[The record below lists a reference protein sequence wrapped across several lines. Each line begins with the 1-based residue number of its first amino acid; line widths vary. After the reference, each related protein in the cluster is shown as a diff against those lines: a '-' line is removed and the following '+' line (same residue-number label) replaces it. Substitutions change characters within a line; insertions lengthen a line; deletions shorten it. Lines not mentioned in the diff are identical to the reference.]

1 MQRLLGGQDPDKS
14 NLLIRLRWLQRA
26 LPVAIVLAVLVYEL
40 PTEILWHDAIPAA
53 WRVFFEISFFGLF
66 GAVVTWLALEWV
78 HRRIQEQAE
87 QESQARAQQRQ
98 LAAITANSADA
109 ILFIDNDGLIQ
120 SWNRGAELMFGY
132 TADEV
137 HGKHFSVLMPEN
149 LQKSGEL
156 EFLNGEIAK
165 RGYVRDY
172 VTQRVAR
179 DGRTILVEVTRTI
192 LRDEKGRI
200 IGSSA
205 ILRDVT
211 ERERAEAEIIELNR
225 HLEQQ
230 VAQRTQELSEANRGL
245 RWQQRELEK
254 AYAELQQLDNLK
266 SEFVSLVSHELR
278 APLTNISG
286 SLQLLIED
294 EASGLSSNQ
303 REILTL
309 ANEQAD
315 RLTRLV
321 KSILNVSR
329 IEAGQMAFTPQAFD
343 ILDLIDRA
351 LSQWTNGDLTHR
363 YRGPG
368 VRNLPSVWADRDRV
382 EEVLTNLIE
391 NAGKYSNEGTEIRIQ
406 AGLNEDRMVI
416 SVNDQGEGIAS
427 EELAKLFNKF
437 QRVERGDAR
446 QTYGYGL
453 GLYISRKYVEAMGG
467 QLWAESEPGQ
477 GSIFSFSLPLAGHL
491 AQ

>member
-1 MQRLLGGQDPDKS
+1 MQRLLGGEDPDKS
-14 NLLIRLRWLQRA
+14 NLLSRIVWLQRG
-26 LPVAIVLAVLVYEL
+26 LPIAIVVAVLAYEF
-40 PTEILWHDAIPAA
+40 PFEIFWHDSFPATV
-53 WRVFFEISFFGLF
+53 RVLIEIGIFGFFG
-66 GAVVTWLALEWV
+66 AIVTWVALEWV
-78 HRRIQEQAE
+78 RRWIIEQAE
-87 QESQARAQQRQ
+87 QENQARSQQRL
-98 LAAITANSADA
+98 LASITANSADA
-109 ILFIDNDGLIQ
+109 ILLIDNDGLVQ
-120 SWNRGAELMFGY
+120 SWNRGAELIFGY
-132 TADEV
+132 PAAEV
-137 HGKHFSVLMPEN
+137 VGKHFSLLMPEQ
-149 LQKSGEL
+149 LQKSGEI
-156 EFLNGEIAK
+156 EFLNAELAK
-165 RGYVRDY
+165 RGYIRDY
-172 VTQRVAR
+172 VTQRLAK
-179 DGRTILVEVTRTI
+179 DGRKIIVEVTRTL

-211 ERERAEAEIIELNR
+211 DRERAEAEILELNR

-254 AYAELQQLDNLK
+254 ANAELQQLDKLK

-294 EASGLSSNQ
+294 ETSGLSPNQ

-329 IEAGQMAFTPQAFD
+329 IEAGQMAFSPQAFD
-343 ILDLIDRA
+343 MLDLIERG
-351 LSQWTNGDLTHR
+351 LSQWLNCDQSHR
-363 YRGPG
+363 YRGPS

-391 NAGKYSNEGTEIRIQ
+391 NAGKYSSEGTEIRVE
-406 AGLNEDRMVI
+406 AC
-416 SVNDQGEGIAS
+416 VNDGHMTVSVSDHGEGIAS

-467 QLWAESEPGQ
+467 QLWAESQPGQ
-477 GSIFSFSLPLAGHL
+477 GSTLSFSLPLAGHSV
-491 AQ
+491 

>member
-1 MQRLLGGQDPDKS
+1 MDRLVKDQDPDKS
-14 NLLIRLRWLQRA
+14 NQLQWLRWMQRL
-26 LPVAIVLAVLVYEL
+26 LPLAIIIAVLAYE
-40 PTEILWHDAIPAA
+40 IPAELIFSE
-53 WRVFFEISFFGLF
+53 RISPNFRLVFEIGFFGLF
-66 GAVVTWLALEWV
+66 GAIVTWSALEWV
-78 HRRIQEQAE
+78 RRRIEEQAR
-87 QESQARAQQRQ
+87 QENEARAQQRQ
-98 LAAITANSADA
+98 LAAVTANSADA
-109 ILFIDNDGLIQ
+109 IMFIDNDGLIQ
-120 SWNRGAELMFGY
+120 SWNRGAELIFGY
-132 TADEV
+132 APDEV
-137 HGKHFSVLMPEN
+137 VGKHFQLLMPEHLIN
-149 LQKSGEL
+149 SGEL

-165 RGYVRDY
+165 RGYIRDY
-172 VTQRVAR
+172 VTQRVAKDKR
-179 DGRTILVEVTRTI
+179 VIIVEITRSL

-200 IGSSA
+200 IGTAA

-211 ERERAEAEIIELNR
+211 DRERAEAEILELNR

-230 VAQRTQELSEANRGL
+230 VAERTRELSEANRGL

-254 AYAELQQLDNLK
+254 AYAELQQLDKLK

-329 IEAGQMAFTPQAFD
+329 IEAGQMEFSPQAFD
-343 ILDLIDRA
+343 IFELIDRA
-351 LSQWTNGDLTHR
+351 ISQWVNCDQFHR

-368 VRNLPSVWADRDRV
+368 TRNLPSVWADRDRV

-391 NAGKYSNEGTEIRIQ
+391 NAGKYSSEGTEIRIETQ
-406 AGLNEDRMVI
+406 IREDRMII
-416 SVNDQGEGIAS
+416 SITDQGEGIAS

-437 QRVERGDAR
+437 TRVERGDAR

-467 QLWAESEPGQ
+467 QLWAESEPGR
-477 GSIFSFSLPLAGHL
+477 GSTFSFSLPLAGHSV
-491 AQ
+491 